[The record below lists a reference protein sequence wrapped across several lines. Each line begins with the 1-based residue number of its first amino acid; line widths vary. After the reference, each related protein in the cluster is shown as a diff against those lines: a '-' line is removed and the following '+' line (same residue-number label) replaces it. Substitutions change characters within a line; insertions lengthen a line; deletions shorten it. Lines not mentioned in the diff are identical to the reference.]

1 MRRGVPR
8 ESLASAV
15 DGFAMA
21 ALAQSDQLLVG
32 RIRAGEPDGWNELI
46 ARFEGRLLAFVEG
59 RLGRRSAGEDVVQ
72 ETFLGFLNSL
82 PNFEDSRPLE
92 SYLFS
97 IAAHKL
103 TDHLRREG
111 RRPTLPLAGNSS
123 GNDWEPPDGARAVSS
138 VMRSGERR
146 GMEEAAIGQA
156 LGEQIDR
163 LRTRGEWQ
171 KLQCLELLLVR
182 GWANRDV
189 AMQLKMSEQ
198 TVANFKFEFL
208 ARLRTLVRKQG
219 LSEDVFPELHAD
231 G

>member
-1 MRRGVPR
+1 MSP
-8 ESLASAV
+8 
-15 DGFAMA
+15 
-21 ALAQSDQLLVG
+21 LAQSDQLLVG
-32 RIRAGEPDGWNELI
+32 RIRSGQSEAWNELI

-59 RLGRRSAGEDVVQ
+59 RLGRRTAGEDVVQ

-111 RRPTLPLAGNSS
+111 RRPTLPLAANSS
-123 GNDWEPPDGARAVSS
+123 GSQWEPPDRARAVSS

-146 GMEEAAIGQA
+146 GLEEEALVSA
-156 LGEQIDR
+156 LSEQLDR
-163 LRTRGEWQ
+163 LRSRGEWQ
-171 KLQCLELLLVR
+171 KLACLELLFVR

-189 AMQLKMSEQ
+189 ATQLKMSEQ

-208 ARLRTLVRKQG
+208 ARVRSLVRKQD
-219 LSEDVFPELHAD
+219 LPEDVFPELHETE
-231 G
+231 

>member
-1 MRRGVPR
+1 MVP
-8 ESLASAV
+8 LAP
-15 DGFAMA
+15 
-21 ALAQSDQLLVG
+21 SDQLLVN
-32 RIRAGEPDGWNELI
+32 RIRSGESEAWNELI

-111 RRPTLPLAGNSS
+111 RRPTLPLAAGSDGNE
-123 GNDWEPPDGARAVSS
+123 WEPPDRGRAVSS

-146 GMEEAAIGQA
+146 GLEESAIVDA
-156 LGEQIDR
+156 LNEQIDR
-163 LRTRGEWQ
+163 LRSRGEWQ
-171 KLQCLELLLVR
+171 KLGCLELLFVR

-189 AMQLKMSEQ
+189 AIQLKMTEQ

-219 LSEDVFPELHAD
+219 LSEDVFPELQEND
-231 G
+231 

>member
-1 MRRGVPR
+1 
-8 ESLASAV
+8 
-15 DGFAMA
+15 MA
-21 ALAQSDQLLVG
+21 QAANSDQLLVA
-32 RIRAGEPDGWNELI
+32 RIRTGEPEAWNELI

-111 RRPTLPLAGNSS
+111 RRPTLPLATNSS
-123 GNDWEPPDGARAVSS
+123 GGDWEPPAGGRAVSS
-138 VMRSGERR
+138 IMRSGERK
-146 GMEEAAIGQA
+146 GLEEEALVQA
-156 LGEQIDR
+156 LSEQLER
-163 LRTRGEWQ
+163 LHGKREFQ
-171 KLQCLELLLVR
+171 KLECLELLFVR

-189 AMQLKMSEQ
+189 ANQLSMSEQ
-198 TVANFKFEFL
+198 QVANFKFEFIS
-208 ARLRTLVRKQG
+208 RMRTLVRKQG
-219 LSEDVFPELHAD
+219 LSEDVFPELTD
-231 G
+231 RT

>member
-1 MRRGVPR
+1 MPP
-8 ESLASAV
+8 
-15 DGFAMA
+15 
-21 ALAQSDQLLVG
+21 LAQSDQLLVG
-32 RIRAGEPDGWNELI
+32 RIRAGQSEAWNELI

-72 ETFLGFLNSL
+72 ETFLGFLTSL

-111 RRPTLPLAGNSS
+111 RRPTLPLAVSSS
-123 GNDWEPPDGARAVSS
+123 GGDLEPSNRARAVSS
-138 VMRSGERR
+138 ILRSGERR
-146 GMEEAAIGQA
+146 GLEETAIEGA
-156 LGEQIDR
+156 LAEQIQR
-163 LRTRGEWQ
+163 LRNRGEWQ
-171 KLQCLELLLVR
+171 KLACLELLLVR

-189 AMQLKMSEQ
+189 ATELKMPEQ

-219 LSEDVFPELHAD
+219 LSEDVFPELYEKA
-231 G
+231 